1 MAYTDDIDDLIAVG
15 DEELVENR
23 KRRKKEERKTL
34 IRNILIILLVIA
46 VGVGVFFGVSAYN
59 DYQRKQEIL
68 RAEASREEV
77 TLQNINLEQVEWAD
91 QMCSLVNSWDFNQF
105 DSYPEEEEPYNA
117 KADIAKSLRSNAEIM
132 NTNAEEISAVPFVAQ
147 QKAIEII
154 DGVTLTDN
162 YRVVD
167 NHMEKNTSRASQ
179 TVSAALTDYA
189 RSMEDMASDLDNIS
203 DYHFDG
209 MRAGI
214 LRTGNFF
221 DQMNEQ
227 LREELSS
234 VLTLDIFDNAVTMER
249 VASLESCNET
259 MVDQDKLF
267 AEYGDELREQKVVK
281 DIVVQDRCESLLN
294 NNELIA
300 DLPGATTSASTTVT
314 TEETTAPLEEGETT
328 EPLEEGETTAPAEE
342 GETTTPVE
350 EGETTTPVEEGEATA
365 AEGTNSAVEKNIRA
379 CERFLS
385 TTVIDST
392 HPVHDKVIKTIDAET
407 ARPDL
412 TVNDKKVEVSED
424 LEKSSNPIEENSVDD
439 SETPEPSTANSGN

>member
-1 MAYTDDIDDLIAVG
+1 MDYTDDIDDLIAVG

-68 RAEASREEV
+68 KAEASREEV

-105 DSYPEEEEPYNA
+105 DSYSEEEEPYNA
-117 KADIAKSLRSNAEIM
+117 KADMAKSLRSNAEIM
-132 NTNAEEISAVPFVAQ
+132 KNNAEEISVVPFVAQ
-147 QKAIEII
+147 QKAIEIV

-167 NHMEKNTSRASQ
+167 NNMEKKTSRASQ
-179 TVSAALTDYA
+179 TVSAALDDYA

-227 LREELSS
+227 LSEDLSS
-234 VLTLDIFDNAVTMER
+234 VLTLEIFDNAVTMER

-281 DIVVQDRCESLLN
+281 DIVVQNRCESLLT

-300 DLPGATTSASTTVT
+300 DLPGSTTSASTTAT
-314 TEETTAPLEEGETT
+314 TEETTESV
-328 EPLEEGETTAPAEE
+328 EEGETTAPVEE
-342 GETTTPVE
+342 GEATTPVE
-350 EGETTTPVEEGEATA
+350 EGETTTTPVEEGEATA

-379 CERFLS
+379 CERFIS

-424 LEKSSNPIEENSVDD
+424 LEENNGSTEENSVDD
-439 SETPEPSTANSGN
+439 SETPASSTTNSGN

>member
-1 MAYTDDIDDLIAVG
+1 MDYTDDIDDLIAVG

-59 DYQRKQEIL
+59 DYQRKQEML

-300 DLPGATTSASTTVT
+300 DLPGATTSASASTTVT
-314 TEETTAPLEEGETT
+314 TEETTE
-328 EPLEEGETTAPAEE
+328 PAEE
-342 GETTTPVE
+342 GETTEPVE
-350 EGETTTPVEEGEATA
+350 EGETTTAPVEEGEATA

-439 SETPEPSTANSGN
+439 SETPAPSTTNSGN

>member
-34 IRNILIILLVIA
+34 IRNILIILLIIA
-46 VGVGVFFGVSAYN
+46 VGVGVFFGASAYN
-59 DYQRKQEIL
+59 DYQREQEIL

-91 QMCSLVNSWDFNQF
+91 QMCSLVNSWEYNQF
-105 DSYPEEEEPYNA
+105 ESYSEEAEPYDA
-117 KADIAKSLRSNAEIM
+117 KADMAKSLRSNAEIM
-132 NTNAEEISAVPFVAQ
+132 KTHAEEISVVPFVAQ
-147 QKAIEII
+147 QKAIEIVN
-154 DGVTLTDN
+154 GVTLTDN

-167 NHMEKNTSRASQ
+167 NSVEKKTSRASQ
-179 TVSAALTDYA
+179 TVSAALNDYA
-189 RSMEDMASDLDNIS
+189 RSMDDMASDLDNIS

-221 DQMNEQ
+221 DQMNDQ
-227 LREELSS
+227 LRDDLSS

-259 MVDQDKLF
+259 MIDQDKLF

-281 DIVVQDRCESLLN
+281 DIVVQDRCESLLT
-294 NNELIA
+294 NNELVA
-300 DLPGATTSASTTVT
+300 DTPGATTAASTTVT
-314 TEETTAPLEEGETT
+314 TEEA
-328 EPLEEGETTAPAEE
+328 
-342 GETTTPVE
+342 TTTPVE
-350 EGETTTPVEEGEATA
+350 EGETTAAPVAEGEATA

-424 LEKSSNPIEENSVDD
+424 LEEDNDSTEESSVDD
-439 SETPEPSTANSGN
+439 SETPAPTTTDSGN

>member
-1 MAYTDDIDDLIAVG
+1 MDYTDDIDDLIAVG

-23 KRRKKEERKTL
+23 ERRKKEERKTL

-68 RAEASREEV
+68 KAEASREEV

-105 DSYPEEEEPYNA
+105 DSYSEEEEPYNA
-117 KADIAKSLRSNAEIM
+117 KADMAKSLRSNAEIM
-132 NTNAEEISAVPFVAQ
+132 KNNAEEISVVPFVAQ
-147 QKAIEII
+147 QKAIEIV

-167 NHMEKNTSRASQ
+167 NNMEKKTSRASQ
-179 TVSAALTDYA
+179 TVSAALDDYA

-227 LREELSS
+227 LSEDLSS
-234 VLTLDIFDNAVTMER
+234 VLTLEIFDNAVTMER

-281 DIVVQDRCESLLN
+281 DIVVQNRCESLLT

-300 DLPGATTSASTTVT
+300 DLPGSTTSASTTAT
-314 TEETTAPLEEGETT
+314 TEETTESV
-328 EPLEEGETTAPAEE
+328 EEGETTAPVEE
-342 GETTTPVE
+342 GEATTPVE
-350 EGETTTPVEEGEATA
+350 EGETTTTPVEEGEATA

-379 CERFLS
+379 CERFIS

-424 LEKSSNPIEENSVDD
+424 LEENNGSTEENSVDD
-439 SETPEPSTANSGN
+439 SETPASSTTNSGN

>member
-34 IRNILIILLVIA
+34 IRNILIILLIIA
-46 VGVGVFFGVSAYN
+46 VGVGVFFGASAYN
-59 DYQRKQEIL
+59 DYQREQEIL

-77 TLQNINLEQVEWAD
+77 TFQNINLEQVEWAD
-91 QMCSLVNSWDFNQF
+91 QMCSLVNSWGYNQF
-105 DSYPEEEEPYNA
+105 GSYSEEAEPYDA
-117 KADIAKSLRSNAEIM
+117 KADMAKSLRSNAEIM
-132 NTNAEEISAVPFVAQ
+132 KTHAEEISVVPFVAQ
-147 QKAIEII
+147 QKAIEIV

-167 NHMEKNTSRASQ
+167 NSMDKKTSRASQ
-179 TVSAALTDYA
+179 TVSAALNDYA
-189 RSMEDMASDLDNIS
+189 RSMDDMASDLDNIS

-221 DQMNEQ
+221 DQMNDQ
-227 LREELSS
+227 LRDDLSS

-249 VASLESCNET
+249 VASLESCNEN
-259 MVDQDKLF
+259 MIDQDKLF

-281 DIVVQDRCESLLN
+281 DIVVQDRCESLLT
-294 NNELIA
+294 NNELVA
-300 DLPGATTSASTTVT
+300 DTPGATTAASTTETDTAT
-314 TEETTAPLEEGETT
+314 TEETT
-328 EPLEEGETTAPAEE
+328 
-342 GETTTPVE
+342 TTPVA
-350 EGETTTPVEEGEATA
+350 EGEATA

-424 LEKSSNPIEENSVDD
+424 LEENNDSTEESSVDD
-439 SETPEPSTANSGN
+439 SETPTPTTTDSGN

>member
-23 KRRKKEERKTL
+23 KKRKKEERKTL

-46 VGVGVFFGVSAYN
+46 VGVGVFFGASAYN
-59 DYQRKQEIL
+59 DYQREQEIL
-68 RAEASREEV
+68 KAEASREEV

-91 QMCSLVNSWDFNQF
+91 QMCSLVNSWDYNQF
-105 DSYPEEEEPYNA
+105 DSYSEEAEPYTA
-117 KADIAKSLRSNAEIM
+117 KADMAKSLRSNAEIM
-132 NTNAEEISAVPFVAQ
+132 KTDAEKISAVPFVAQ
-147 QKAIEII
+147 QKSIEIV

-162 YRVVD
+162 YRVVE
-167 NHMEKNTSRASQ
+167 NNMEKNTSRASQ
-179 TVSAALTDYA
+179 TVSAALNDYA

-203 DYHFDG
+203 EYHFDG

-214 LRTGNFF
+214 LRIGNFF
-221 DQMNEQ
+221 DQMNDQ
-227 LREELSS
+227 LREDLSS
-234 VLTLDIFDNAVTMER
+234 ALTLDIFDNAVTMER

-281 DIVVQDRCESLLN
+281 DIVVQDRCESLLS

-300 DLPGATTSASTTVT
+300 DLPGATTSASTTAT
-314 TEETTAPLEEGETT
+314 TEETTEPVEEGETT
-328 EPLEEGETTAPAEE
+328 EPVEE

-350 EGETTTPVEEGEATA
+350 EGETTTTPVAEGEATA

-424 LEKSSNPIEENSVDD
+424 LEEKNDSTEESSVDD
-439 SETPEPSTANSGN
+439 SETPAPSTTDSGN

>member
-1 MAYTDDIDDLIAVG
+1 MDYTDDIDDLIAVG

-105 DSYPEEEEPYNA
+105 DSYSEEEEPYNA
-117 KADIAKSLRSNAEIM
+117 KADMAKSLRSNAEIM
-132 NTNAEEISAVPFVAQ
+132 KNNAEEISVVPFVAQ
-147 QKAIEII
+147 QKAIEIV

-167 NHMEKNTSRASQ
+167 NNMEKKTSRASQ
-179 TVSAALTDYA
+179 TVSAALDDYA

-227 LREELSS
+227 LSEDLSS
-234 VLTLDIFDNAVTMER
+234 VLTLEIFDNAVTMER

-281 DIVVQDRCESLLN
+281 DIVVQNRCESLLT

-300 DLPGATTSASTTVT
+300 DLPGSTTSASTTAT
-314 TEETTAPLEEGETT
+314 TEETTESV
-328 EPLEEGETTAPAEE
+328 EEGETTAPVEE
-342 GETTTPVE
+342 GEATTPVE
-350 EGETTTPVEEGEATA
+350 EGETTTTPVEEGEATA

-439 SETPEPSTANSGN
+439 SETPASSTTNSGN

>member
-1 MAYTDDIDDLIAVG
+1 MDYTDDIDDLIAVG

-105 DSYPEEEEPYNA
+105 DSYSEEEEPYNA

-132 NTNAEEISAVPFVAQ
+132 NTNAEEISVVPFVAQ

-227 LREELSS
+227 LSEDLSS
-234 VLTLDIFDNAVTMER
+234 VLTLEIFDNAVTMER

-281 DIVVQDRCESLLN
+281 DIVVQNRCESLLT

-300 DLPGATTSASTTVT
+300 DLPGSTTSASTTAT
-314 TEETTAPLEEGETT
+314 TEETTESV
-328 EPLEEGETTAPAEE
+328 EEGETTAPVEE
-342 GETTTPVE
+342 GEATTPVE
-350 EGETTTPVEEGEATA
+350 EGETTTTPVEEGEATA

-424 LEKSSNPIEENSVDD
+424 LEENNGSTEENSVDD
-439 SETPEPSTANSGN
+439 SETPASSTTNSGN

>member
-59 DYQRKQEIL
+59 DYQREQEIL

-105 DSYPEEEEPYNA
+105 DSYSEEEEPYNA
-117 KADIAKSLRSNAEIM
+117 KADMAKSLRSNAEIM
-132 NTNAEEISAVPFVAQ
+132 KNNAEEISVVPFVAQ
-147 QKAIEII
+147 QKAIEIV

-167 NHMEKNTSRASQ
+167 NNMEKKTSRASQ
-179 TVSAALTDYA
+179 TVSAALDDYA

-227 LREELSS
+227 LSEDLSS
-234 VLTLDIFDNAVTMER
+234 VLTLEIFDNAVTMER

-281 DIVVQDRCESLLN
+281 DIVVQNRCESLLT

-300 DLPGATTSASTTVT
+300 DLPGSTTSASTTAT
-314 TEETTAPLEEGETT
+314 TEETTESV
-328 EPLEEGETTAPAEE
+328 EEGETTAPVEE
-342 GETTTPVE
+342 GEATTPVE
-350 EGETTTPVEEGEATA
+350 EGETTTTPVEEGEATA

-379 CERFLS
+379 CERFIS

-424 LEKSSNPIEENSVDD
+424 LEENNGSTEENSVDD
-439 SETPEPSTANSGN
+439 SETPASSTTNSGN

>member
-350 EGETTTPVEEGEATA
+350 EGEATA

>member
-1 MAYTDDIDDLIAVG
+1 MDYTDDIDDLIAVG

-314 TEETTAPLEEGETT
+314 TEETTAPAEEGETT
-328 EPLEEGETTAPAEE
+328 EPVEE

-350 EGETTTPVEEGEATA
+350 EGETTTAPVEEGEATA

>member
-1 MAYTDDIDDLIAVG
+1 MDYTDDIDDLIAVG

-105 DSYPEEEEPYNA
+105 DSYSEEEEPYNA
-117 KADIAKSLRSNAEIM
+117 KADMAKSLRSNAEIM
-132 NTNAEEISAVPFVAQ
+132 KNNAEEISVVPFVAQ
-147 QKAIEII
+147 QKAIEIV

-167 NHMEKNTSRASQ
+167 NNMEKKTSRASQ
-179 TVSAALTDYA
+179 TVSAALDDYA

-227 LREELSS
+227 LSEDLSS
-234 VLTLDIFDNAVTMER
+234 VLTLEIFDNAVTMER

-281 DIVVQDRCESLLN
+281 DIVVQNRCESLLT

-300 DLPGATTSASTTVT
+300 DLPGSTTSASTTAT
-314 TEETTAPLEEGETT
+314 TEETTESV
-328 EPLEEGETTAPAEE
+328 EEGETTAPVEE
-342 GETTTPVE
+342 GEATTPVE
-350 EGETTTPVEEGEATA
+350 EGETTTTPVEEGEATA

-379 CERFLS
+379 CERFIS

-424 LEKSSNPIEENSVDD
+424 LEENNGSTEENSVDD
-439 SETPEPSTANSGN
+439 SETPASSTTNSGN

>member
-1 MAYTDDIDDLIAVG
+1 MDYTDDIDDLIAVG

-59 DYQRKQEIL
+59 DYQRKQEML

-249 VASLESCNET
+249 VSSLESCNET

-300 DLPGATTSASTTVT
+300 DLPGATTSASASTTVT
-314 TEETTAPLEEGETT
+314 TEETTE
-328 EPLEEGETTAPAEE
+328 PAEE
-342 GETTTPVE
+342 GETTEPVE
-350 EGETTTPVEEGEATA
+350 EGETTTAPVEEGEATA

-439 SETPEPSTANSGN
+439 SETPAPSTTNSGN

>member
-1 MAYTDDIDDLIAVG
+1 MDYTDDIDDLIAVG

-59 DYQRKQEIL
+59 DYQREQEIL

-105 DSYPEEEEPYNA
+105 DSYSEEEEPYNA
-117 KADIAKSLRSNAEIM
+117 KADMAKSLRSNAEIM
-132 NTNAEEISAVPFVAQ
+132 KNNAEEISVVPFVAQ
-147 QKAIEII
+147 QKAIEIV

-167 NHMEKNTSRASQ
+167 NNMEKKTSRASQ
-179 TVSAALTDYA
+179 TVSAALDDYA

-227 LREELSS
+227 LSEDLSS
-234 VLTLDIFDNAVTMER
+234 VLTLEIFDNAVTMER

-281 DIVVQDRCESLLN
+281 DIVVQNRCESLLT

-300 DLPGATTSASTTVT
+300 DLPGSTTSASTTAT
-314 TEETTAPLEEGETT
+314 TEETTESV
-328 EPLEEGETTAPAEE
+328 EEGETTAPVEE
-342 GETTTPVE
+342 GEATTPVE
-350 EGETTTPVEEGEATA
+350 EGETTTTPVEEGEATA

-379 CERFLS
+379 CERFIS

-424 LEKSSNPIEENSVDD
+424 LEENNGSTEENSVDD
-439 SETPEPSTANSGN
+439 SETPASSTTNSGN